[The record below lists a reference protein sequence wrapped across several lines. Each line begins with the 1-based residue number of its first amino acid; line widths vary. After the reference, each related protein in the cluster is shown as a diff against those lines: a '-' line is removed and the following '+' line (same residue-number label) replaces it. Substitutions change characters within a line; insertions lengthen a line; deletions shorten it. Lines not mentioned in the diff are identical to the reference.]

1 MTRLEARRRL
11 EITRKREARH
21 TSSTTKTTSEATRPR
36 SKQQAQPKLFPRI
49 EAVRV
54 SSKANQARNEEH
66 ALDLGLSNAKAK
78 QLYRSRCLCT
88 MRSIMTSWRKEQLRK
103 REASK
108 RERSAVDKSKE
119 AVRVRVQ
126 ALFDEAEHRFSGREA
141 RLKRE
146 EKRAKLVFP
155 DPETVGF
162 NLPAHLVGD
171 SADYR
176 TKERAPGTNKDGFT
190 EQEVSQTP
198 THTH

>member
-1 MTRLEARRRL
+1 MLR
-11 EITRKREARH
+11 
-21 TSSTTKTTSEATRPR
+21 
-36 SKQQAQPKLFPRI
+36 
-49 EAVRV
+49 
-54 SSKANQARNEEH
+54 
-66 ALDLGLSNAKAK
+66 
-78 QLYRSRCLCT
+78 
-88 MRSIMTSWRKEQLRK
+88 MTSWRRREMKK
-103 REASK
+103 REVSRLEMNAI
-108 RERSAVDKSKE
+108 DKSRD
-119 AVRVRVQ
+119 AVIARLN
-126 ALFDEAEHRFSGREA
+126 ASFDEVVREIDGREA

-190 EQEVSQTP
+190 EQEVSHTL